1 VPPSNA
7 KGIRDE
13 TNLGRRF
20 GGGDAD
26 TRGGGDRR
34 PPALPGPDQ
43 AWRLCHLP
51 DRGQAATEAVTKF
64 YFFDLKLTCEK
75 APQGASK
82 TIKISNKSPLN
93 FPVPPMAIKNGQF
106 HGSFYKEEFKTR
118 GEVTGAFSDQGQKAA
133 GTLRVHGRPL
143 GSAYGNCDSGTVRW
157 NAKKQ

>member
-1 VPPSNA
+1 MRRTSIAALAVAMLTPAAVAIAAPPHYRGPI
-7 KGIRDE
+7 KP
-13 TNLGRRF
+13 
-20 GGGDAD
+20 GGYV
-26 TRGGGDRR
+26 TF
-34 PPALPGPDQ
+34 Q
-43 AWRLCHLP
+43 
-51 DRGQAATEAVTKF
+51 TEVKQQQKRVTKF